1 MQLNVSDI
9 ARALGVTEKAVYR
22 LIRAGDLPAT
32 RVGDQYSINR
42 TVLLEW
48 ATSRGKVVS
57 RDLFV
62 GDDEVAAMP
71 ALSDALQRGG
81 IFHGVQAADKQAAL
95 QAVVDRMNFPSDSDR
110 QLFLQVLVAREEMG
124 STGVGNGIAIPHVR
138 NPVVLH
144 VAEPTVTL
152 CFLEKPIDFGA
163 VDGRPV
169 HALFTMVSP
178 TVRMHLHLISRLA
191 FALREPDFGAAVER
205 RASADDLLSELRRVE
220 SGLTR

>member
-62 GDDEVAAMP
+62 GDDEAAAMP
-71 ALSDALQRGG
+71 SLSDALERGG
-81 IFHGVQAADKQAAL
+81 IFHGVQAGDKQAAL
-95 QAVVDRMNFPSDSDR
+95 RAVVDHMTFPSESDR
-110 QLFLQVLVAREEMG
+110 EMFLQVLVAREELG

-144 VAEPTVTL
+144 VPEPTVTL
-152 CFLEKPIDFGA
+152 CFLDVPIDFGA
-163 VDGRPV
+163 VDGQPV

-191 FALREPDFGAAVER
+191 FALREPQFASAVER
-205 RASADDLLSELRRVE
+205 KATAADLLSELRRVE
-220 SGLTR
+220 SGLMR